1 MPNPEMPNQDA
12 LEQGLLNQG
21 LSNQYVSNRDG
32 VDPEDAPIYLIP
44 GAIADLFIDVTRSST
59 IKLADRYG
67 LLAAMFD
74 EALDEDERQ
83 AIDRLLRAIK
93 RGKVKVVDDLSEII
107 H

>member
-1 MPNPEMPNQDA
+1 MPDPEMPNQDA
-12 LEQGLLNQG
+12 LNQD
-21 LSNQYVSNRDG
+21 LSNQDG
-32 VDPEDAPIYLIP
+32 LDPDDAPIYLIP
-44 GAIADLFIDVTRSST
+44 GAIAELFTDVSRSST

-74 EALDEDERQ
+74 DALDEEERQ

-93 RGKVKVVDDLSEII
+93 RGRVKVVDDLSEII